1 MRYVADKAIEG
12 LNVEKATKLEEIIR
26 DPVSSVQGR
35 MRLQAADLWQYVIRL
50 LLRKKLSAK
59 LKSETQG
66 RLRTSKPMTELVGIS
81 CARSLHYSTN
91 YGGGIFIFSSRRGGS
106 PW

>member
-35 MRLQAADLWQYVIRL
+35 MRLQAADLWQ
-50 LLRKKLSAK
+50 
-59 LKSETQG
+59 
-66 RLRTSKPMTELVGIS
+66 
-81 CARSLHYSTN
+81 
-91 YGGGIFIFSSRRGGS
+91 
-106 PW
+106 